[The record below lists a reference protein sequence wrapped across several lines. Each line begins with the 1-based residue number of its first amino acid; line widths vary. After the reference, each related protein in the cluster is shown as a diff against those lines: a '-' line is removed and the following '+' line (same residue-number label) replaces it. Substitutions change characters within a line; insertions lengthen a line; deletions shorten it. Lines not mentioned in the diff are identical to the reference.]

1 MMQMDTPELAAE
13 AAVTFASVDECRAW
27 LERLPLL
34 NTAVSHGA
42 LTARLE
48 LLNAA
53 HVPVGDRLAMLEI
66 LRPAVVAVQAEQAKK
81 CANKPLPLSPQ
92 RREIL
97 EGVSKLWDALALG
110 YQKTLAAAS
119 ALGHDTDTLARACH
133 RALDCAWRA
142 VLDHARAYVQTR
154 ATDLR
159 KLHRMYAT
167 AESYGFAALA
177 VTDPLSRS
185 GRSQTCARTYVRAL
199 LLDAASPRERPPE
212 QLDLLAHWLDRWAP
226 KVMVK
231 RESPRGAQ
239 LAPLMVDLASD
250 AGARRRCE
258 PGKGVRYLDV
268 TLLAKSLAKRIH
280 GARQGQGLEQ
290 LELEGTLEAR
300 DAEQVLVS
308 LYRHWCESEPR
319 RAHQRHEVR
328 QPALVCAGLE
338 AVHFGLGGTGATSGD
353 GTVPGN
359 ARRVQAS
366 LARAAI
372 AAETWLL
379 RDESIAGLGLVRPR
393 DDTRAAPVTHGQLV
407 LVHGDGG
414 RKGMVAAVQ
423 WLQES
428 GEGDMHVGARI
439 LPGVPAPVTVRNGD
453 GSRALGIALSALP
466 ALNEPAT
473 LVLPAGWFR
482 PGRTLEVREE
492 GLQVVRLAQLVERGT
507 DYERVSFERMR

>member
-1 MMQMDTPELAAE
+1 MNMETPELAAE
-13 AAVTFASVDECRAW
+13 QAETFASVDECRAW
-27 LERLPLL
+27 LARLPLL

-48 LLNAA
+48 MLNAA
-53 HVPVGDRLAMLEI
+53 HVAVGDRLAMLEL
-66 LRPAVVAVQAEQAKK
+66 LRPTVVAVQGEQAKK

-119 ALGHDTDTLARACH
+119 ALGHDTDTLALACH
-133 RALDCAWRA
+133 RALDCAWRS

-167 AESYGFAALA
+167 AEGYGFSSLA
-177 VTDPLSRS
+177 VPDRLARS

-212 QLDLLAHWLDRWAP
+212 QLDLLAHWLERWAP
-226 KVMVK
+226 KVVVK
-231 RESPRGAQ
+231 REPPRGAQ
-239 LAPLMVDLASD
+239 LAPLTVDLGSEV
-250 AGARRRCE
+250 GARRHGE
-258 PGKGVRYLDV
+258 PGKGLRYLDV

-280 GARQGQGLEQ
+280 GARQGRGLDQ

-300 DAEQVLVS
+300 DAEQILVS

-328 QPALVCAGLE
+328 EPALVCAGLE
-338 AVHFGLGGTGATSGD
+338 AVHFGLGGTGAASGD
-353 GTVPGN
+353 GTIPGGV
-359 ARRVQAS
+359 RRVHAS
-366 LARAAI
+366 LARAAV

-379 RDESIAGLGLVRPR
+379 RDESIAGLGLVRRR
-393 DDTRAAPVTHGQLV
+393 DDTRAAPIAHGQLM
-407 LVHGDGG
+407 LVHGEGT
-414 RKGMVAAVQ
+414 RTGMVAAVQ

-453 GSRALGIALSALP
+453 GSRALGIALSGLP
-466 ALNEPAT
+466 SLGEPAT
-473 LVLPAGWFR
+473 LVLPSGWYR
-482 PGRTLEVREE
+482 PGRTVEVREDA
-492 GLQVVRLAQLVERGT
+492 VRIVRLGRLMERGT
-507 DYERVSFERMR
+507 DYERVSFEPAH